1 MHVEKTVRRASQP
14 HRRMPSWRVCLLTL
28 TFIAVLWIVFVGGTR
43 VDEMIV
49 GFGVIL
55 LSSAFLYQVWRTE
68 TLKIRLAPQDVAQGW
83 SVPWQVFTDICQII
97 AVLAA
102 TVFRHKRTGSF
113 YRVVRFRTSKSDPRL
128 IGRRVLATFYTTM
141 APNSIV
147 IGIDPDQNRMLFH
160 HLKRTGIPKMTQAL
174 GARPGAA
181 P

>member
-1 MHVEKTVRRASQP
+1 MRHASQS
-14 HRRMPSWRVCLLTL
+14 HRRMPRRVCILTL
-28 TFIAVLWIVFVGGTR
+28 TVMAALWIVLVGGTR
-43 VDEMIV
+43 LDEMIV

-68 TLKIRLAPQDVAQGW
+68 TLKIRLAPQDIALGW
-83 SVPWQVFTDICQII
+83 SIPWQVFTDVCQII

-102 TVFRHKRTGSF
+102 NVFRHKRTGSF
-113 YRVVRFRTSKSDPRL
+113 YRVVKFRTSQSDSRL

-147 IGIDPDQNRMLFH
+147 IGIDPDQNRMLLH
-160 HLKRTGIPKMTQAL
+160 QLKRSGIPKMTQAL

-181 P
+181 S